1 MSKIYIAEVALDVK
15 TGGNNAI
22 FTYLGSPNVKIGEA
36 FLVPLGTRTELGYV
50 LETKEIQKENL
61 GFPIEK
67 LKPLGEQIKGFELPA
82 PLIETFKFIAKE
94 YLCSIPE
101 ALSLAIPP
109 GIQKNIVTTWT
120 LSDSSLSPTSF
131 NQLSTIQQE
140 TIQVLKDLGGEL
152 VESKLSP
159 LPTPFRRSFHGLI
172 EQGWVRKTF
181 QLELPKEKNQLNGSF
196 CLTSNLELIE
206 NFFSKE
212 SKRKPA
218 QAALILHLQGTSETS
233 FSAKELKTICK
244 ATDQTIRALERS
256 KLLEKGEHSKN
267 FFQSAPVLNP
277 DQKTALSAIQK
288 AIQLNL
294 FESFLLFGV
303 TGSGK
308 TEVYMAAALDTMKK
322 GKKVL
327 YLVPEIAL
335 TVQVIAQLRSRFG
348 NNIAVFHSH
357 LSPKERL
364 ERWKEVKDGKI
375 PIVLGPRSAL
385 FCPLEDIGLIIMDE
399 EHEASYKQEVTPRY
413 HAKKVA
419 RFMAKKHQAVLILG
433 SATPS
438 VESFHDAQK
447 EKIYLLQLPNRVAQA
462 CLPTVHIEDLTKV
475 YQKNSPTIFSD
486 LLLEKMEQTLER
498 KEQIILFL
506 NRRAY
511 APFLM
516 CRDCGHSFECHQCA
530 VSLSYHRKEKILRC
544 HHCGYQDKP
553 PHECIKC
560 SSIRLAPMGVG
571 VEKVEEAVLNQFP
584 GIKVARLDRDV
595 AQKKGAIET
604 ILSNFRSGETQILVG
619 TQMIAKG
626 LDFPNVTLVGVI
638 AADISLNLPD
648 FRASER
654 TFQLLSQVAG
664 RAGRGSR
671 PGEVVIQTFNPTHP
685 AVLDAQNHDY
695 LHFYELIHAERLKAD
710 YPPFKRLINVLF
722 YGQDQK
728 KVTTFSEEVR
738 SLILEAAKEVE
749 VLGPANCPLEK
760 IQTQWRRHLL
770 IKFFGDDSLKK
781 IHLAFSKL
789 TSKDVEWVVDVD
801 PYTLM

>member
-1 MSKIYIAEVALDVK
+1 MSEIYIAKVALDVR
-15 TGGNNAI
+15 TGGNHAI
-22 FTYLGSPNVKIGEA
+22 FTYLGSPEVKVGEA

-50 LETKEIQKENL
+50 LESKEIQQEDL
-61 GFPIEK
+61 GFPVEK
-67 LKPLGEQIKGFELPA
+67 LKPLGEKIKGFELSE
-82 PLIETFKFIAKE
+82 PLIETLKFISKE
-94 YLCSIPE
+94 YLCSLPE

-109 GIQKNIVTTWT
+109 GIQKHIVTTWT
-120 LSDSSLSPTSF
+120 LSESESLSRTF
-131 NQLSTIQQE
+131 YQLSTIQKE

-152 VESKLSP
+152 VESKQSP
-159 LPTPFRRSFHGLI
+159 LPLPFRRSFQTLM
-172 EQGWVRKTF
+172 ELGWVSKTF
-181 QLELPKEKNQLNGSF
+181 QIELPKEKNYLSGSYR
-196 CLTSNLELIE
+196 LTSDLESIE
-206 NFFSKE
+206 HFFIKE
-212 SKRKPA
+212 AKRKPA

-233 FSAKELKTICK
+233 FTSKELKTLCN
-244 ATDQTIRALERS
+244 ATDQTIRALERV
-256 KLLEKGEHSKN
+256 KILEKIDHSDS
-267 FFQSAPVLNP
+267 FFQPAPVLNL
-277 DQKTALSAIQK
+277 DQKTAFCAIQK
-288 AIQLNL
+288 AIHQNT

-308 TEVYMAAALDTMKK
+308 TEVYMAAALEAMKK
-322 GKKVL
+322 GKKIL

-335 TVQVIAQLRSRFG
+335 TAQVIAQLRSRFG
-348 NNIAVFHSH
+348 NNIAVLHSH

-364 ERWKEVKDGKI
+364 ERWKEVKDGKM
-375 PIVLGPRSAL
+375 PIVLGARSAL
-385 FCPLEDIGLIIMDE
+385 FCPLENIGLLIMDE
-399 EHEASYKQEVTPRY
+399 EHEASYKQEVAPRY

-419 RFMAKKHQAVLILG
+419 CFMAKKHQAVLVLG

-438 VESFHDAQK
+438 VESFHDAK
-447 EKIYLLQLPNRVAQA
+447 KGNIHLLELPNRVAEA
-462 CLPTVHIEDLTKV
+462 RLPVVHIEDLTKV
-475 YQKNSPTIFSD
+475 YQKNTPTIFSD

-530 VSLSYHRKEKILRC
+530 VSLSYHRRENILRC
-544 HHCGYQDKP
+544 HHCGYQNKP
-553 PHECIKC
+553 PYECPKC

-571 VEKVEEAVLNQFP
+571 VEKVEEAVHSQFP

-595 AQKKGAIET
+595 ARKKGAIET
-604 ILSNFRSGETQILVG
+604 IFSNFRSGETQILVG

-671 PGEVVIQTFNPTHP
+671 PGEVIIQTFNPAHP
-685 AVLDAQNHDY
+685 ALYHAQNHDY
-695 LHFYELIHAERLKAD
+695 LHFYELIHEERLKSD
-710 YPPFKRLINVLF
+710 YPPFKRLVNVLF

-728 KVTTFSEEVR
+728 KVTLFSEEVK
-738 SLILEAAKEVE
+738 LLLLDAANEVE

-770 IKFFGDDSLKK
+770 IKFSEEDSLSK
-781 IHLAFSKL
+781 IHQVFSQL
-789 TSKDVEWVVDVD
+789 SSKDVEWVIDVD
-801 PYTLM
+801 PYSLM